1 MPRAI
6 FLFLICMAF
15 CRPSLADDGP
25 AVPTGVRVTFVGEM
39 GGGVKTNSG
48 HSADDSPSALV
59 PTTSGD
65 AAVTPAGSPVPVS
78 ASPGVRFGMELIPE
92 EAANGSPMI
101 LEARLFRPGDPGAS
115 PVDRWMIAAR
125 AGYPAVSVWEFAY
138 DWEVEPGVWTM
149 KIYSADKELA
159 SAAFRVSPP
168 PAASPVSQVP
178 LPSASRPGQA
188 VAIPS
193 PPQTDSAHVSKRG
206 SEADRPLTPPQK
218 LPATSAP
225 RNMPDKARAGVGQPD
240 RRVYALIGGTYSQ
253 ESRAQWMA
261 AFLKGQGVTACVRS
275 WNKDGRT
282 MWAIVA
288 GWRDSPEE
296 ARQARKELSPVV
308 GDMLIWP
315 MRAGELEKGLKCP

>member
-1 MPRAI
+1 MPRAV

-15 CRPSLADDGP
+15 CRPSLADAGP
-25 AVPTGVRVTFVGEM
+25 AVPSGARVTFVGEI
-39 GGGVKTNSG
+39 GGVKGNAG
-48 HSADDSPSALV
+48 HSGDDTPAALAPPV
-59 PTTSGD
+59 SGV

-92 EAANGSPMI
+92 GAANGSPMI

-125 AGYPAVSVWEFAY
+125 TGYPAVSVWEFAY

-149 KIYSADKELA
+149 KIFSADKELA
-159 SAAFRVSPP
+159 SAAFRVSQL

-178 LPSASRPGQA
+178 LPSVSRPGQA

-206 SEADRPLTPPQK
+206 GEAEKPLPPLQK
-218 LPATSAP
+218 PPAASAP
-225 RNMPDKARAGVGQPD
+225 RDTPGQARAGVGQPD
-240 RRVYALIGGTYSQ
+240 RRVYALVGGAYSQ

-261 AFLKGQGVTACVRS
+261 AFLKGQGVTVCVRS
-275 WNKDGRT
+275 WNKDGRK

-315 MRAGELEKGLKCP
+315 MRAGELEIGLKCP

>member
-1 MPRAI
+1 MHRAV
-6 FLFLICMAF
+6 FLFLICLAF
-15 CRPSLADDGP
+15 CRPALADAGP
-25 AVPTGVRVTFVGEM
+25 AVPTVVRVTFIGEM
-39 GGGVKTNSG
+39 AGVKSDAG
-48 HSADDSPSALV
+48 HSGDNSPAALV
-59 PTTSGD
+59 PPASGV

-92 EAANGSPMI
+92 GAANGSPII

-159 SAAFRVSPP
+159 SAAFRVSQL
-168 PAASPVSQVP
+168 PAASPVSQNP
-178 LPSASRPGQA
+178 LPSLSRPGKA
-188 VAIPS
+188 VAIPL
-193 PPQTDSAHVSKRG
+193 PPQTDSTHVSQRG
-206 SEADRPLTPPQK
+206 AEADRPLTPLQK
-218 LPATSAP
+218 PPAASAP
-225 RNMPDKARAGVGQPD
+225 RNTPSQARTGVGQPD
-240 RRVYALIGGTYSQ
+240 RRVYALVCGTYSQ

-275 WNKDGRT
+275 WNKDGRK

-296 ARQARKELSPVV
+296 TRQARKELSPVV

-315 MRAGELEKGLKCP
+315 MRAGELEKDLKCP